1 MFISIEEIHLIY
13 RFPSSP
19 SLMFQFSSH
28 TKKNT
33 NFAGPPPTKRH
44 VPSEDFPQSPHLSM
58 MPCPSPPNKPTCWGC
73 FASSQWRHR
82 PGEIHIGIKKVP
94 GYEEN
99 MYPPSYKQFKIMW
112 YNYIYTYIYIYIY
125 IIIDTNGDHEFHK
138 RLGGERG
145 ESCRFCKEKGSVG
158 D

>member
-99 MYPPSYKQFKIMW
+99 MYPPSYKQCKIIW
-112 YNYIYTYIYIYIY
+112 YNYIYIHIYHNRY
-125 IIIDTNGDHEFHK
+125 K
-138 RLGGERG
+138 RWSWISQETWWWKGWILQILQRKRIRG
-145 ESCRFCKEKGSVG
+145 WLISLK
-158 D
+158 